1 MERYEKYFRSLL
13 AAIKAINSSL
23 EPATV
28 LGAIVEQ
35 AAKTMG
41 VKGSTLRLL
50 NRAGTHLKAGA
61 SYGLSLEYMRKGR
74 VEVAKS
80 GVDRQVLAGEI
91 VALENVCTDERFQYP
106 EAARAEQILSML
118 VVPLMVDG
126 KAIGVLRVYAQE
138 AREFDEAEREF
149 LTGLADVSALAI
161 ANARLH
167 KMLQTDY
174 ETLTAFEQR
183 IFED

>member
-1 MERYEKYFRSLL
+1 MERYESYFRSLL

-28 LGAIVEQ
+28 LSAIVEQ
-35 AAKTMG
+35 AAKAMG
-41 VKGSTLRLL
+41 VKGCTLRLL

-61 SYGLSLEYMRKGR
+61 SYGLSREYLRKGPI
-74 VEVAKS
+74 EVAKS
-80 GVDRQVLAGEI
+80 GVDRQVLAGET
-91 VALENVCTDERFQYP
+91 VVLQNVSRDERFQYP
-106 EAARAEQILSML
+106 EAAREEQIMSML
-118 VVPLMVDG
+118 VVPLMVEG

-138 AREFDEAEREF
+138 AREFDQTEREF

-161 ANARLH
+161 ENARLH
-167 KMLQTDY
+167 KALKVDY
-174 ETLTAFEQR
+174 EMLAAFEQR

>member
-1 MERYEKYFRSLL
+1 MERYESYFRSLL

-35 AAKTMG
+35 AAKAMEA
-41 VKGSTLRLL
+41 KGSTLRLL

-61 SYGLSLEYMRKGR
+61 SHGLSLEYLRKGS

-91 VALENVCTDERFQYP
+91 VALKNVCRDERFQYP
-106 EAARAEQILSML
+106 EAAREEQIMSML

-126 KAIGVLRVYAQE
+126 KAIGVLRVYAGE
-138 AREFDEAEREF
+138 EREFTMAEREF

-161 ANARLH
+161 ENARLH
-167 KMLQTDY
+167 KALQTDY
-174 ETLTAFEQR
+174 EMLAAFEQR